1 MTTLVF
7 DALVQPHRE
16 VGEHLLT
23 HSARYVAQFRLNCI
37 LHLRNISWL
46 VDVHFS
52 FEVSPQKRSQVGRSG
67 EQAGHVTSPLWE
79 RSFPGKN
86 LRNSAIASLEVWVVA
101 PSCWNQI
108 RNLFNRRLRNA
119 GTRKSRIMAA

>member
-7 DALVQPHRE
+7 NALDQPQRE

-23 HSARYVAQFRLNCI
+23 HSLRYGTQFRFNCI
-37 LHLRNISWL
+37 LQLRNISWL
-46 VDVHFS
+46 VQVHFS
-52 FEVSPQKRSQVGRSG
+52 FEVSTQKKSQVDRSG
-67 EQAGHVTSPLWE
+67 EQAGHGTSPLWE
-79 RSFPGKN
+79 RRFQGNN
-86 LRNSAIASLEVWVVA
+86 LRNSAIASLEVWAVA